1 MKDVLWFGAI
11 AALALPGTIAWRLP
25 LASAMPRAARWAV
38 AWVAGVMIAAL
49 LLYVYA
55 LVGLRWTRVDI
66 GIPLLLLTGG
76 GMWVRASA
84 RTGRAEA
91 RPYIVIG
98 VFALL
103 LIYAI
108 ADARSTCGDL
118 IYIWAPKAQAFAN
131 ARTIDVQFLAFP
143 HYYLMHPD
151 YPPLVPLVF
160 NIGSIA
166 AHQFSLWGALFL
178 TVLVV
183 FAITGIARGFG
194 APPMAAAFLFASLA
208 FASAVAYLPGG
219 ADPFLLLFES
229 TAVIALTFAP
239 ESRDARWIAAAAL
252 AAAAFTKVEGASF
265 AVIAVI
271 AYLMAERRLLR
282 GLALLVPTI
291 VLLGSWLLFAS
302 HYHLLDQYA
311 RAKSPMYWNQL
322 PTVFEIVKKRAG
334 YNVNWWPWLAVIV
347 PLFTTRVWRRAAFPL
362 LVAAGTTAAMIYF
375 YLHNEDP
382 RWWIEWSA
390 DRLLVTPFMC
400 LAVASAAAG
409 WDVVE
414 PDRLADAAVIEPA

>member
-1 MKDVLWFGAI
+1 MKDLLWFIAI
-11 AALALPGTIAWRLP
+11 AALALPGTIVWRLP
-25 LASAMPRAARWAV
+25 LVGAMPRSARWAF
-38 AWVAGVMIAAL
+38 AWVTGVLIAAV
-49 LLYVYA
+49 LLYAYA
-55 LVGLRWTRVDI
+55 LVGLRWTRADI
-66 GIPLLLLTGG
+66 GIPLIALAVG
-76 GMWVRASA
+76 GMWARASA

-91 RPYIVIG
+91 RPHTVVIG

-183 FAITGIARGFG
+183 FAIWGMARGLG
-194 APPMAAAFLFASLA
+194 ATPMAAAFLFAALA

-229 TAVIALTFAP
+229 TAILALTFAP
-239 ESRDARWIAAAAL
+239 DDGRWIAAAAL
-252 AAAAFTKVEGASF
+252 AGAAFTKVEGASF
-265 AVIAVI
+265 AIIVVI

-282 GLALLVPTI
+282 GLALLAPSI
-291 VLLGSWLLFAS
+291 VLLGSWLLFAR

-311 RAKSPMYWNQL
+311 RARSPMYWNQFS
-322 PTVFEIVKKRAG
+322 TVIEVVKRRAG

-347 PLFTTRVWRRAAFPL
+347 PLFTTRVWRRAALPL

-375 YLHNEDP
+375 YLHGEDP
-382 RWWIEWSA
+382 HWWIEWSA

-409 WDVVE
+409 WDIVE
-414 PDRLADAAVIEPA
+414 PDRAADAPVIESA